1 MGKGTFLS
9 KKCSECNGKGG
20 KIISCS
26 QEARERFN
34 QKKDVFSEQQVAIFE
49 NYSKG
54 FSQDEIAASMD
65 MSPNKVINILY
76 AIEQKLNK

>member
-1 MGKGTFLS
+1 MGKGVFLA

-20 KIISCS
+20 KMISCT
-26 QEARERFN
+26 QEARERFD
-34 QKKDVFSEQQVAIFE
+34 QKKNVLSEQEVAIFE

-54 FSQDEIAASMD
+54 FSQDEIAAGMD
-65 MSPNKVINILY
+65 MPPNKVINILY